1 MRTIVLNTDT
11 LKKTR
16 KEFDLGQS
24 RHSGGLRLAV
34 LLGLVV
40 HHSRQH
46 CLVQERLPREFFKS
60 ECARRLQ
67 CGEGMNAAT
76 KNFCSPREP
85 ALSSIFSRCLKC
97 FTAQFNP
104 LGLNPKGT

>member
-46 CLVQERLPREFFKS
+46 RLVQERLLREFFKS
-60 ECARRLQ
+60 ECALRLH
-67 CGEGMNAAT
+67 
-76 KNFCSPREP
+76 
-85 ALSSIFSRCLKC
+85 
-97 FTAQFNP
+97 
-104 LGLNPKGT
+104 